1 MKKHIEKFH
10 YLTLD
15 MENFSHLQQAEM
27 ACKAGA
33 KWIQYRTKNKRSTE
47 AWIVEA
53 TQIANICDDW
63 GATLIVCSNVDVVE
77 KVDDAQ
83 GVHIEMA
90 DMSVEQAREI
100 LGDAKIIGGSAHTFE
115 QIKAVY
121 HSGADYVGVG
131 PYKPTKTIMY
141 SVDHLT
147 LDDYRNIIER
157 MKEEGIDLPVI
168 AAGGIKPEHVDE
180 LMKTGIHGVAVCSAI
195 NLAENPEAVYKEI
208 YKKLY

>member
-1 MKKHIEKFH
+1 M
-10 YLTLD
+10 D
-15 MENFSHLQQAEM
+15 S
-27 ACKAGA
+27 
-33 KWIQYRTKNKRSTE
+33 IQNKNKRSTE

>member
-1 MKKHIEKFH
+1 
-10 YLTLD
+10 
-15 MENFSHLQQAEM
+15 
-27 ACKAGA
+27 
-33 KWIQYRTKNKRSTE
+33 
-47 AWIVEA
+47 
-53 TQIANICDDW
+53 
-63 GATLIVCSNVDVVE
+63 
-77 KVDDAQ
+77 
-83 GVHIEMA
+83 
-90 DMSVEQAREI
+90 
-100 LGDAKIIGGSAHTFE
+100 
-115 QIKAVY
+115 
-121 HSGADYVGVG
+121 
-131 PYKPTKTIMY
+131 MY